1 MKQNGNKSV
10 SDERRAERRRLDAI
24 SKVILDAAFEI
35 HTTLGPGLL
44 ESAYAKALFYE
55 MQDRGLHVLEEQP
68 VPATWKGRSIGLG
81 FRADL
86 VVERSVLIELKAV
99 EAVRDVH
106 RAQLRTYLKLLDF
119 RLGLLINFNETLLKN
134 GYSRIVNNF

>member
-1 MKQNGNKSV
+1 M
-10 SDERRAERRRLDAI
+10 
-24 SKVILDAAFEI
+24 
-35 HTTLGPGLL
+35 
-44 ESAYAKALFYE
+44 
-55 MQDRGLHVLEEQP
+55 LEEQP